1 MLRAAAREMIEREY
15 SKEILLQLESGDVEL
30 ARTLWEN
37 TAAAGWPGILVPAEY
52 GGEGGCLTDAA
63 VLMEELGR
71 GPVPGTFFSTA
82 VLGVLALMEA
92 GSEAQQAAILPMI
105 ASGENR
111 IALAVTESRYG
122 WRKQLTR
129 TKAERRND
137 SFVLNGQKLFVQGAD
152 SAHTL
157 ICTAVLEDGEV
168 GLFLVD
174 ATLPGVSVRPL
185 PGFISDSFE
194 VTLNNVEVP
203 ASALMPGG
211 WDALDWAI
219 VKSLPVL
226 AAYQVGA
233 CEQVFDM
240 TLEYANTRIQFGL
253 PIGRFQRVQ
262 DHVIQ
267 IVNLKDAARWTAYEA
282 LWKLDENKLDA
293 ATAVHVS
300 ASVASEAY
308 YQSCN
313 AAHEVHAGLGIMREY
328 GLTLH
333 TRMSRTLYHYLG
345 DPAHHKA
352 RLAAELGL

>member
-1 MLRAAAREMIEREY
+1 MDLALSQSQEMLRAAAREMIEREY

-157 ICTAVLEDGEV
+157 TCTAVLEDGEV

-185 PGFISDSFE
+185 PGFISDSFG

-211 WDALDWAI
+211 WD
-219 VKSLPVL
+219 
-226 AAYQVGA
+226 
-233 CEQVFDM
+233 
-240 TLEYANTRIQFGL
+240 GL
-253 PIGRFQRVQ
+253 NSRRTEIP
-262 DHVIQ
+262 
-267 IVNLKDAARWTAYEA
+267 A
-282 LWKLDENKLDA
+282 
-293 ATAVHVS
+293 
-300 ASVASEAY
+300 
-308 YQSCN
+308 QSCQP
-313 AAHEVHAGLGIMREY
+313 
-328 GLTLH
+328 
-333 TRMSRTLYHYLG
+333 TRSAPASRSST
-345 DPAHHKA
+345 
-352 RLAAELGL
+352 